1 MTKAKDVKVG
11 NLIKTNWGRVM
22 VVDRIE
28 ITKTKSG
35 RGKYCF
41 SGLYTVAP
49 KWVIGKRT
57 TEDRYE
63 NTKVD
68 ILKESK

>member
-11 NLIKTNWGRVM
+11 DSIKTNWGRVM

-28 ITKTKSG
+28 ITKTRK
-35 RGKYCF
+35 GKEKYSF

-49 KWVIGKRT
+49 KWVIGKQIK
-57 TEDRYE
+57 EDRFE

-68 ILKESK
+68 ILKGGK